1 MHMGS
6 TLVVGCQRMSARKVE
21 CQWVLCFAR
30 RTCSVLRM
38 TSPTAVAVK
47 IPLYRNDALAV
58 VTLTF
63 ERIGPVPSS
72 RSRKA
77 ALTIAPVTVR
87 PPAFHKVRADKSR
100 RDVDAT
106 AGYVTEII
114 RRQVRMHLD
123 APRFTVSVDLDSDGT
138 GTFLID
144 GGRNGHGTI
153 ASTA

>member
-1 MHMGS
+1 MAS
-6 TLVVGCQRMSARKVE
+6 S
-21 CQWVLCFAR
+21 
-30 RTCSVLRM
+30 
-38 TSPTAVAVK
+38 TAVVK
-47 IPLYRNDALAV
+47 VPLYRNSDLAV
-58 VTLTF
+58 LTLTF
-63 ERIGPVPSS
+63 ARIGPVPSS

-77 ALTIAPVTVR
+77 ALVAAPVTVE
-87 PPAFHKVRADKSR
+87 PPAFHKPRADKSR

-123 APRFTVSVDLDSDGT
+123 APRFTVSVDLAADGT

-153 ASTA
+153 ASAA